1 MNFSGKTAIVT
12 GASRG
17 IGKAIAI
24 ALGKHGCNVVVNY
37 FNTKENA
44 KKIAE
49 EIIKA
54 GGNAI
59 HVKADVRSKKEVNEM
74 VAETLRKFGRI
85 DFLVNNAGITKDNF
99 FANITESDW
108 DNVMD
113 VNLKGTYNCVKAVL
127 PIMTKQG
134 FGRIVNSSS
143 VSGQIGNIGQANYAA
158 SKAAILGF
166 SKSLAKEV
174 AASGITVNVVAP
186 GIINTD
192 MHRTIPEKVL
202 EKFLGQ
208 IPMKRFGKPEEVA
221 GAVLFLLSE
230 EAAYITGQTINVNGG
245 LFTG

>member
-1 MNFSGKTAIVT
+1 M
-12 GASRG
+12 
-17 IGKAIAI
+17 
-24 ALGKHGCNVVVNY
+24 
-37 FNTKENA
+37 
-44 KKIAE
+44 
-49 EIIKA
+49 
-54 GGNAI
+54 
-59 HVKADVRSKKEVNEM
+59 
-74 VAETLRKFGRI
+74 
-85 DFLVNNAGITKDNF
+85 VNNAGITKDNF

-230 EAAYITGQTINVNGG
+230 EAAYITGQTIVVDGG
-245 LFTG
+245 LAI